1 MEVGAGVRR
10 FGSLFVNCYL
20 IEEGGR
26 LTLLDA
32 GFPGYWRSLLRELK
46 AIGRRVEDI
55 DAVLLTHSHPDHC
68 GLAERVREAAGATVY
83 AHPLETPA
91 LMGEIEA
98 RRPAF
103 FSQGFRP
110 FIYRNV
116 LHAMTH
122 GAAKQVPVAALTGF
136 ADGEVLDVPG
146 NPRVVHCP
154 GHTPG
159 ACALHIKE
167 RSILFSG
174 DSLVTIDLLSGRA
187 QPALPPAF
195 VNESTGTAL
204 ESLGRLESLDA
215 QTVLPGHGEP
225 WLGGVRRA
233 VELARTGAFADGVRL
248 QISAV

>member
-10 FGSLFVNCYL
+10 FGTRFINCYL

-32 GFPGYWRSLLRELK
+32 GLPGYWRSLLRELT
-46 AIGRRVEDI
+46 AIGRRLEDI

-68 GLAERVREAAGATVY
+68 GLAERVRQGAGATVY
-83 AHPLETPA
+83 AHSLEAPA
-91 LMGEIEA
+91 LVGEINGG
-98 RRPAF
+98 RPPF

-122 GAAKQVPVAALTGF
+122 GAAKKVPVAALTGF

-154 GHTPG
+154 GHTAGLAPSTSWIG
-159 ACALHIKE
+159 ASCSAAILWS
-167 RSILFSG
+167 RS
-174 DSLVTIDLLSGRA
+174 TY
-187 QPALPPAF
+187 
-195 VNESTGTAL
+195 
-204 ESLGRLESLDA
+204 
-215 QTVLPGHGEP
+215 
-225 WLGGVRRA
+225 
-233 VELARTGAFADGVRL
+233 
-248 QISAV
+248 